1 MFRLIRRLFLGLLIV
16 LLLAAAVG
24 GWWWLRSPDPVYTV
38 YETVY
43 HDRFHRY
50 DGLIEEAA
58 ARHHIDPMIVKAV
71 AWRES
76 RFRPEKVG
84 SEGERGL
91 MQITDA
97 AAREWAKN
105 EKRTDFVPT
114 DLFDPKVNVEAGAWL
129 LAHALRRYEGKDN
142 PLPFALAE
150 YNAGRSRVVRWTGER
165 TDGHGDAGGQPAPG
179 VTSQELEAKIDIA
192 DTRAY
197 IRTVQN
203 RVQFYH
209 QRGGL

>member
-16 LLLAAAVG
+16 LLLVAAAG
-24 GWWWLRSPDPVYTV
+24 GWWWLHEPDPTYAV

-43 HDRFHRY
+43 HERFHRY
-50 DGLIEEAA
+50 DGLIEAA
-58 ARHHIDPMIVKAV
+58 ALRHEVDPMIVKAV

-76 RFRPEKVG
+76 RFQPEKEG
-84 SEGERGL
+84 TEGERGL
-91 MQITDA
+91 MQITEG
-97 AAREWAKN
+97 AAREWVKA
-105 EKRTDFVPT
+105 EKVADFVPT

-129 LAHALRRYEGKDN
+129 LARALHRYKGKND

-165 TDGHGDAGGQPAPG
+165 SDGRGDVAQQTPG
-179 VTSQELEAKIDIA
+179 VTSQDFEAKIDIA

-197 IRTVQN
+197 VRTVQN

-209 QRGGL
+209 QRGRL